1 MVSNAGPGLE
11 KDGLTKVARIGS
23 DPSADFAQESG
34 VGNKG
39 FVLFRVA
46 NLIAE
51 IVQITQV
58 FVVARMRHN

>member
-11 KDGLTKVARIGS
+11 KDGLTKIPRIGS

-34 VGNKG
+34 VRDEG
-39 FVLFRVA
+39 FVLFRVT
-46 NLIAE
+46 NLVAE

-58 FVVARMRHN
+58 LVVA